1 MQIEHVLY
9 VVDTHTEGEP
19 TRIVI
24 AGLPNIPGK
33 SIAEKRDYIMKNMD
47 WIRTAVIFEPR
58 GHIDSF
64 GAILLP
70 AASEKADF
78 GIIFM
83 DSGGYLDMCG
93 HGTMGVAT
101 ALVELG
107 FVKPVEPITEIRF
120 ETPAGIVV
128 ARAHIKNGRVHSVT
142 VRDVPSFFVKTV
154 DLEIPNIGKITAD
167 ISFGGNFYVLVDVS
181 QIGIEVKPKNIKK
194 LIELGLKIRE
204 IANKSVK
211 VEHPTKPFIN
221 KIKLVMFYEEI
232 SEKEFKNV
240 VIFGKGSFDRS
251 PCGTGTASRL
261 AALYAK
267 NRVSIGEE
275 IISQSI
281 IGTKFIAKIVKETRI
296 GEYTAVIP
304 ELTGRAY
311 ITAQT
316 QIIIDKSDP
325 LKYGFLVISD

>member
-70 AASEKADF
+70 ATSEEADF
-78 GIIFM
+78 GLIFM

-107 FVKPVEPITEIRF
+107 FVKPAEPITEIKF
-120 ETPAGIVV
+120 ETPAGTVIAKVHV
-128 ARAHIKNGRVHSVT
+128 KNGRIQNVT

-154 DLEIPNIGKITAD
+154 KLEIPNIGKITAD
-167 ISFGGNFYVLVDVS
+167 ISFGGNFYVLVDAS
-181 QIGIEVKPKNIKK
+181 QIGIEVKPRNIKK
-194 LIELGLKIRE
+194 LIDLGLKIRE

-211 VEHPTKPFIN
+211 VKHPTKPFIN
-221 KIKLVMFYEEI
+221 KIKLVMFYEEV
-232 SEKEFKNV
+232 SKREFKNV

-267 NRVSIGEE
+267 NKISMGEE
-275 IISQSI
+275 IVSQSI
-281 IGTKFIAKIVKETRI
+281 IGTKFIARIVEKTRI
-296 GEYTAVIP
+296 GEYIAIIP

-316 QIIIDKSDP
+316 YIIIDKNDP
-325 LKYGFLVISD
+325 LRYGFLVTSD